1 MISGDVRVAR
11 RVPGQDRRRRKVGDE
26 QAVLERRQRGAQ
38 DAEQRQ
44 VSEVIE
50 LEARRHIVGD
60 RLAALVR

>member
-38 DAEQRQ
+38 NAEQRR

-50 LEARRHIVGD
+50 LEPRRHVVGD